1 MLPIARILLP
11 VDFSGRASHAARFA
25 IPVAEHFHSEVIL
38 LHVLPPVY
46 AFSSVEMGGAVL
58 ANFNEERRKSAE
70 LRLAGF
76 LTEEL
81 GRFPVRRILL
91 EGDPAHEIV
100 VCARREQVG
109 LIMMPTHGYGPFRRL
124 LLGSVTAKI
133 LHDAD
138 IPVWTA
144 AHIETLDQSEVQ
156 LDRIVCALDLGA
168 TSGRVLQWAADLA
181 GEFGAELSLVHALRE
196 LDPRT
201 QEYGF
206 SPEWRGF
213 LKENAE
219 KQIAALQQTA
229 GTRAAA
235 ILALGPPAEMV
246 CAEARKA
253 GADLLVIGRG
263 AESILGRLS
272 SAAYAIIRQAPC
284 PVASV

>member
-1 MLPIARILLP
+1 MYPIAKILLP
-11 VDFSGRASHAARFA
+11 VDFSARASHAARFA
-25 IPVAEHFHSEVIL
+25 IPVAEHFHSEMIL

-46 AFSSVEMGGAVL
+46 AFSSVEMGGAIL
-58 ANFNEERRKSAE
+58 ANFNEERRKSADQ
-70 LRLAGF
+70 RLAGF

-81 GRFPVRRILL
+81 SRFPVRRLLL

-100 VCARREQVG
+100 ACARREQVG

-124 LLGSVTAKI
+124 LLGSVTAKV

-138 IPVWTA
+138 VPVWTA

-156 LDRIVCALDLGA
+156 LHRIVCALDLGP
-168 TSGRVLQWAADLA
+168 TSGRVLKGAADLA
-181 GEFGAELSLVHALRE
+181 GEFGAELNLVHALRE

-201 QEYGF
+201 EKFGF
-206 SPEWRGF
+206 SPEWRRF
-213 LKENAE
+213 LEESAE
-219 KQIAALQQTA
+219 KQIAALQQTV

-246 CAEARKA
+246 CAEARKV